1 MSKFLSG
8 FRGKSSKILQKSKTY
23 RYVLYFLV
31 VLATFALLAVGL
43 LPQKYSLEEGQ
54 VSPETIFAPRTVV
67 DPYLSKLAE
76 DEALAKVADVYNH
89 DQTITSE
96 SLNGLGSIY
105 QTIERVAQEED
116 EENREILIEEIPE
129 PFHSPALD
137 KIIDLPAA
145 TRESLFSKSYQS
157 LERILNQGLK
167 ADGRESA
174 ELQLEEEIAGLYA
187 DTEVTQYIYE
197 LSSNF
202 LRVNLIYS
210 ADATERERRE
220 ALRQVEE
227 VKILKD
233 SKIID
238 KGELVSEHHIRQLEA
253 LGLQTTSSQDYV
265 FYLGLFILTILILVC
280 VGIFLYLYHPSIYF
294 DSHKLLLLGIT
305 FLITLLLAKA
315 FSFFSPFLIP
325 ITLAPILVTILFTK
339 GLATIV
345 TIALAILGGVIV
357 GNDFRFI
364 ILTLISGL
372 VAIYSSRK
380 VNQRSD
386 LTRAGAIIAA
396 VNGVTLL
403 SLSLLMGSFQGTPT
417 MIKSIVMDIIMGMT
431 GGLMASILAI
441 GILPF
446 LENAFGLITS
456 IRLLELANPNNGAL
470 KRLLLE
476 TPGTYHH
483 SIIVGNLAE
492 AVAEDIGA
500 DPILARVGAYYHDIG
515 KTSDPYYF
523 IENQLGNENIH
534 DSLEPE
540 ESTSIIISHTTKGVE
555 IAEKFGLPV
564 IIKDLIQQHHGTT
577 KLAYFYYK
585 ALEKYGEGNVN
596 EEDFRYLG
604 PKPQTK
610 EAAILML
617 ADSVEAAVRSIR
629 QPNKEKI
636 QEIINKIVQ
645 DKIDDGQLD
654 ECPLTFNDV
663 NKIKGTLEKVL
674 LGIFHQRIQY
684 PKKED

>member
-1 MSKFLSG
+1 MSRLLSG
-8 FRGKSSKILQKSKTY
+8 FKGKSSKILQESKTY
-23 RYVLYFLV
+23 RYVLCFLV
-31 VLATFALLAVGL
+31 VVATFALIAVGL
-43 LPQKYSLEEGQ
+43 LPQKYFLEEGQ
-54 VSPETIFAPRTVV
+54 VSPDTIFAPRTVV
-67 DPYLSKLAE
+67 DPYLTKLAE
-76 DEALAKVADVYNH
+76 DDVLANVADIYNH
-89 DQTITSE
+89 DQAISNE
-96 SLNGLGSIY
+96 SLNGLRSIQ
-105 QTIERVAQEED
+105 QTIERIAQEED
-116 EENREILIEEIPE
+116 EEKREILLEEIPE
-129 PFHSPALD
+129 TLRTPAIYAL
-137 KIIDLPAA
+137 LEFPAP
-145 TRESLFSKSYQS
+145 TRELLFSKSYQS
-157 LERILNQGLK
+157 LQKILNQGLK
-167 ADGRESA
+167 TDGRESA
-174 ELQLEEEIAGLYA
+174 KQQLQEEISELST
-187 DTEVTQYIYE
+187 DIEVTQYIYD
-197 LSSNF
+197 LTSNF
-202 LRVNLIYS
+202 LRVNLIFS
-210 ADATERERRE
+210 SEATERERRE

-227 VKILKD
+227 IKILKD

-238 KGELVSEHHIRQLEA
+238 KGEVVSEHHIKQLEA
-253 LGLQTTSSQDYV
+253 LGLQTTSSQDFAYY
-265 FYLGLFILTILILVC
+265 FGLLILTTLVLVC
-280 VGIFLYLYHPSIYF
+280 VGIFLYLYHPVIYF
-294 DSHKLLLLGIT
+294 NSHKLLLLGIV

-325 ITLAPILVTILFTK
+325 ITLAPILITILFTK
-339 GLATIV
+339 GLATII
-345 TIALAILGGVIV
+345 TISLAILGGVIV

-372 VAIYSSRK
+372 VAIYTARN

-396 VNGVTLL
+396 VNAATLL
-403 SLSLLMGSFQGTPT
+403 SLSLLMGSFQGTQT

-431 GGLMASILAI
+431 GGLMSSILAI

-446 LENAFGLITS
+446 LENAFGLTTS

-492 AVAEDIGA
+492 AVAEEIGA

-540 ESTSIIISHTTKGVE
+540 ESTKIIISHTTKGVD

-577 KLAYFYYK
+577 KLAFFYHK
-585 ALEKYGEGNVN
+585 AVERYGEANIKV
-596 EEDFRYLG
+596 EDFRYPG

-629 QPNKEKI
+629 QPSKEKI
-636 QEIINKIVQ
+636 HDIIYKIVQ

-654 ECPLTFNDV
+654 ECPLTYKDV
-663 NKIKGTLEKVL
+663 NKIKATLAKVL

-684 PKKED
+684 PKKEE